1 MGHITLANAVST
13 TVKSQMASLLDSE
26 VFANHL
32 QVCSLLLDE
41 FLLNSP
47 SGSSVHLVEIR
58 LGRKLGL
65 AAGSLLGTALGGTS
79 DRHESQVSLHNL
91 LISSFASHFF
101 LM

>member
-26 VFANHL
+26 VFSNHL
-32 QVCSLLLDE
+32 QVFSLLSDE

-47 SGSSVHLVEIR
+47 SGSSVQLI
-58 LGRKLGL
+58 
-65 AAGSLLGTALGGTS
+65 LGTALGIITLRLGTSDGTDDGTS
-79 DRHESQVSLHNL
+79 DRHESQVILHNL